1 MAIQSAE
8 ERPAATSSGFVYIT
22 IGLLGL
28 VVAGALFVTRPMGPT
43 LAIVVA
49 RLPARALV
57 SPRPVHAAAEPG
69 GAAAPLRQLPRHRPH
84 GGLRWANPFY
94 SKTKISVRAHNFN
107 SEKLKVNDLR
117 GNPIE
122 IAATVVWRVDDTA
135 RASFDVENYEAYVL
149 TQAESA
155 LRHLALSYAYDNLE
169 DPGSTSKTEVTLR
182 SGTEEVSTRCSP
194 SCSSASTRPAGR
206 RRRQAHPPRLRPEI
220 AGTMLRRQQA
230 EAVIAARTKIVQ
242 GAVGMVELAL
252 NGLRR
257 ARPAAARRRAARGD
271 GQQPARRP
279 LLGPRRDAGDQHG
292 HALQLSGAGLQRE
305 RRWRARQEVVPAA
318 HRSGPVG
325 RDRAPGGGRAAQR
338 QRAGRVPA
346 AHGARARLGRRR
358 TARRTRRATARRK
371 R

>member
-1 MAIQSAE
+1 MAITSAE

-28 VVAGALFVTRPMGPT
+28 LVAGALFVTRPMGPT
-43 LAIVVA
+43 LAIVVGA
-49 RLPARALV
+49 FLLALWCLLGLYMLQ
-57 SPRPVHAAAEPG
+57 PNQAALLLLFG
-69 GAAAPLRQLPRHRPH
+69 KYRGTDRS

-182 SGTEEVSTRCSP
+182 SGTEEVS
-194 SCSSASTRPAGR
+194 SALLAELQQRFDQAGLVVVD
-206 RRRQAHPPRLRPEI
+206 AKLTHLAYAPEI

-252 NGLRR
+252 NGLAERGLLQLDDE
-257 ARPAAARRRAARGD
+257 RRAAMVSN
-271 GQQPARRP
+271 
-279 LLGPRRDAGDQHG
+279 LLVVLCSDHDAT
-292 HALQLSGAGLQRE
+292 
-305 RRWRARQEVVPAA
+305 
-318 HRSGPVG
+318 PVINTG
-325 RDRAPGGGRAAQR
+325 T
-338 QRAGRVPA
+338 
-346 AHGARARLGRRR
+346 LYN
-358 TARRTRRATARRK
+358 
-371 R
+371 